1 MKWIESC
8 CVLRWSFLVTT
19 WERKA
24 PKSSLF
30 YPIPPSIFALL
41 SLSQSLLSH
50 FALHTIL
57 STPLEWNNE
66 VVSWL
71 VVWVLIDGYLVS
83 VWICIAVIWKIDF
96 ACPTKKYLWRVRVEG
111 EAGMRILLIHFFL
124 LLVLHSWW
132 SWQLWLS
139 ARGDL
144 SRERQFCYLARSSMF
159 SFDTLILAGIS
170 SSADIAMHLL
180 SLENI
185 HYNIDGLSQDEG

>member
-1 MKWIESC
+1 MILS
-8 CVLRWSFLVTT
+8 RHNI
-19 WERKA
+19 ERKA

-83 VWICIAVIWKIDF
+83 VWICIAVI
-96 ACPTKKYLWRVRVEG
+96 
-111 EAGMRILLIHFFL
+111 
-124 LLVLHSWW
+124 
-132 SWQLWLS
+132 
-139 ARGDL
+139 
-144 SRERQFCYLARSSMF
+144 
-159 SFDTLILAGIS
+159 
-170 SSADIAMHLL
+170 
-180 SLENI
+180 
-185 HYNIDGLSQDEG
+185 